1 MVIIMNM
8 NLNSV
13 VDLVQK
19 LDNVSSVDCTN
30 DVLSLIVDSSDA
42 LKKCALFI
50 KYWSDLYGEGLQ
62 VYGWHLNG
70 DPEDFDSFYDYAM
83 EYLGL

>member
-1 MVIIMNM
+1 MNM
-8 NLNSV
+8 DLNSV

-30 DVLSLIVDSSDA
+30 DVLSSIVESSDA
-42 LKKCALFI
+42 IKKCISFI

-62 VYGWHLNG
+62 IYGWHLNG
-70 DPEDFDSFYDYAM
+70 NPEDFDNFYNSAM
-83 EYLGL
+83 KCLGL

>member
-1 MVIIMNM
+1 MKMDVYSLI
-8 NLNSV
+8 
-13 VDLVQK
+13 DFVQK

-30 DVLSLIVDSSDA
+30 DVLSLIVGSSDA

-70 DPEDFDSFYDYAM
+70 GPEDFDSFYDSAM
-83 EYLGL
+83 ERLGL

>member
-1 MVIIMNM
+1 MNM
-8 NLNSV
+8 DLNSIA
-13 VDLVQK
+13 DLVDK

-42 LKKCALFI
+42 IKKCVSFI
-50 KYWSDLYGEGLQ
+50 EYWTNLYGEGLQ

-70 DPEDFDSFYDYAM
+70 DPEEFDNFYNSAM
-83 EYLGL
+83 ECLGF

>member
-1 MVIIMNM
+1 MNM
-8 NLNSV
+8 DLNSV
-13 VDLVQK
+13 VDLIQK

-70 DPEDFDSFYDYAM
+70 DPEDFDSFYDSAM
-83 EYLGL
+83 ECLGL

>member
-1 MVIIMNM
+1 MNM
-8 NLNSV
+8 DVDSVINLVN
-13 VDLVQK
+13 K

-42 LKKCALFI
+42 IKKCISFI
-50 KYWSDLYGEGLQ
+50 KYWSDLYGTGLQ

-70 DPEDFDSFYDYAM
+70 DPEDFDSFYNSAM
-83 EYLGL
+83 ECLGF

>member
-1 MVIIMNM
+1 MNM
-8 NLNSV
+8 DLNSV
-13 VDLVQK
+13 VDIVQK

-30 DVLSLIVDSSDA
+30 DVLSLIVDSSDTI
-42 LKKCALFI
+42 KKCVSFI

-70 DPEDFDSFYDYAM
+70 EPEDFDSFYNSAM
-83 EYLGL
+83 ECLGL

>member
-1 MVIIMNM
+1 MNM
-8 NLNSV
+8 DLDSV
-13 VDLVQK
+13 VDLIQK

-30 DVLSLIVDSSDA
+30 DVLSLVVDSSDA

-70 DPEDFDSFYDYAM
+70 DPEDFDSFYNSAM
-83 EYLGL
+83 ECLGL

>member
-8 NLNSV
+8 DLNSV

-70 DPEDFDSFYDYAM
+70 DPEDFDSFYDSAM
-83 EYLGL
+83 ECLGL

>member
-1 MVIIMNM
+1 MNM
-8 NLNSV
+8 DLNSV

-42 LKKCALFI
+42 IKKCMLFI
-50 KYWSDLYGEGLQ
+50 KYCSDLYGEGLQ
-62 VYGWHLNG
+62 IYGWHLNG
-70 DPEDFDSFYDYAM
+70 NPEDFDNFYNSAM
-83 EYLGL
+83 KCLEL

>member
-1 MVIIMNM
+1 MNM
-8 NLNSV
+8 DVDSIVNLVN
-13 VDLVQK
+13 K

-30 DVLSLIVDSSDA
+30 DVLSLIADSSDA
-42 LKKCALFI
+42 IKKCFLFI

-70 DPEDFDSFYDYAM
+70 DPEDFDNFYNSAM
-83 EYLGL
+83 ECLGL

>member
-1 MVIIMNM
+1 MNM
-8 NLNSV
+8 DFNSV

-42 LKKCALFI
+42 IKKCMSFI
-50 KYWSDLYGEGLQ
+50 KYWSDLYGEGFQ
-62 VYGWHLNG
+62 IYGWHLNG
-70 DPEDFDSFYDYAM
+70 NPEDFDNFYNSAM
-83 EYLGL
+83 KCLGL

>member
-1 MVIIMNM
+1 MNM
-8 NLNSV
+8 DLNSV

-30 DVLSLIVDSSDA
+30 DVLSLIVDSFDTI
-42 LKKCALFI
+42 KKCVSFI

-62 VYGWHLNG
+62 IYGWHLNG
-70 DPEDFDSFYDYAM
+70 NPEDFDNFYNSAM
-83 EYLGL
+83 KCLEL

>member
-1 MVIIMNM
+1 MKMDV
-8 NLNSV
+8 NSV
-13 VDLVQK
+13 IDLVNK

-30 DVLSLIVDSSDA
+30 EVLSLIIDSSDA
-42 LKKCALFI
+42 IKKCFSFI

-70 DPEDFDSFYDYAM
+70 DPEDFDNFYDSAM
-83 EYLGL
+83 ECLGF

>member
-1 MVIIMNM
+1 MNM
-8 NLNSV
+8 DLNSV
-13 VDLVQK
+13 VDLIQK

-50 KYWSDLYGEGLQ
+50 KCWSDLYGEGLQ

-70 DPEDFDSFYDYAM
+70 DPEDFDSFYDSAM
-83 EYLGL
+83 ECLGL

>member
-1 MVIIMNM
+1 MNM
-8 NLNSV
+8 DLNSV
-13 VDLVQK
+13 VDLIQK

-50 KYWSDLYGEGLQ
+50 EYWSDLYGEGLQ

-70 DPEDFDSFYDYAM
+70 DPEDFDDFYDSAM
-83 EYLGL
+83 ERLGL

>member
-1 MVIIMNM
+1 MNM
-8 NLNSV
+8 DLNSV

-30 DVLSLIVDSSDA
+30 DVLSLIVDSSDTI
-42 LKKCALFI
+42 KKCVSFI

-70 DPEDFDSFYDYAM
+70 EPEDFDSFYNSAM
-83 EYLGL
+83 ECLGL

>member
-1 MVIIMNM
+1 MVVIMNM
-8 NLNSV
+8 DLNSV
-13 VDLVQK
+13 VDLIQK

-70 DPEDFDSFYDYAM
+70 DPEDFDSFYDSAM
-83 EYLGL
+83 ECLGL

>member
-1 MVIIMNM
+1 MNM
-8 NLNSV
+8 DVNSV

-42 LKKCALFI
+42 IKKCVSFI

-70 DPEDFDSFYDYAM
+70 DPKDFDSFYNSAM
-83 EYLGL
+83 ECLGL

>member
-1 MVIIMNM
+1 MNM
-8 NLNSV
+8 DLNSV
-13 VDLVQK
+13 VDLVNK

-42 LKKCALFI
+42 IKKCVSFI
-50 KYWSDLYGEGLQ
+50 EYWTNLYGEGLQ

-70 DPEDFDSFYDYAM
+70 DPEEFDNFYNSAM
-83 EYLGL
+83 ECLGL

>member
-1 MVIIMNM
+1 MNM
-8 NLNSV
+8 DLHSV

-70 DPEDFDSFYDYAM
+70 DPEDFDSFYDSAM
-83 EYLGL
+83 ECLGL

>member
-1 MVIIMNM
+1 MNIDVNSIIE
-8 NLNSV
+8 
-13 VDLVQK
+13 LVNK

-30 DVLSLIVDSSDA
+30 EVLSLIVDSSDII
-42 LKKCALFI
+42 KKCLSFI

-70 DPEDFDSFYDYAM
+70 DPEDFDNFYNSAM
-83 EYLGL
+83 ECLGFEK